1 LLPTLEKEENFLISI
16 AWKIVRFSLPEER
29 T

>member
-1 LLPTLEKEENFLISI
+1 LLPTLEKEENSLISI
-16 AWKIVRFSLPEER
+16 VWKIVRFSLPEDG